1 MMEREMQETKVV
13 KSTKK
18 GDGRSVVRRSG
29 ITSPY
34 FDLAASIAVAKII
47 QQQGAGTSSSQQLAH
62 WLGYKSTNSGTYA
75 TRLSAATKHFG
86 LIENSGDTFVITE
99 RAKIILA
106 AVTPED
112 AITARIEAFLA
123 VPLFARVYEQFRDSQ
138 FPPEVGLKNLFLN
151 TYKILPDRVAQAVRV
166 FLNSAEQAGFFS
178 SNGDRSRLIKPP
190 VKQKAQARTEWT
202 TALDTVPSQGA
213 MVASAQQKA
222 GDKNRES
229 ANVDPAVTGLL
240 RKLPMPGKPWT
251 SAEQTRFLTA
261 FTHIIQFLYP
271 PEDD

>member
-1 MMEREMQETKVV
+1 MLETKAV
-13 KSTKK
+13 KSNKK
-18 GDGRSVVRRSG
+18 GDGRSVVGRSG

-86 LIENSGDTFVITE
+86 FIENSGDTFVITE

-106 AVTPED
+106 AATPED
-112 AITARIEAFLA
+112 AIAAKIEAFLA
-123 VPLFARVYEQFRDSQ
+123 VPLFARVYEQFRDTQ

-166 FLNSAEQAGFFS
+166 FLNSAEQAGFFV
-178 SNGDRSRLIKPP
+178 SNGDRSRLIKPS
-190 VKQKAQARTEWT
+190 VKKKSQAFEYT
-202 TALDTVPSQGA
+202 TIPGTATPQSS
-213 MVASAQQKA
+213 MASAQQEA

-229 ANVDPAVTGLL
+229 ANVDPAVTSLL
-240 RKLPMPGKPWT
+240 RKLPMPGKSWT
-251 SAEQTRFLTA
+251 SAEQTRFLAA

-271 PEDD
+271 PKDDE